1 MEPVDGTR
9 SKRGR
14 RLGVAALVA
23 AVVAL
28 GLGATLAVSSRL
40 AAGEQTRTREAVVNA
55 GDSFVASLRVALAEV
70 DGQATAAAS
79 LLATAPSV
87 SQQEFDRFVD
97 RLGPLPGTLGTGYAA
112 LVPQGD
118 LAEFEARI
126 RASDP
131 AFSVFRVDALGG
143 TVPDIDDE
151 AHVVLVH
158 LASTGTGSALQGLC
172 LASGSAQLASIDAAL
187 NSDDLV
193 LSPFLRFPGENDDDG
208 LLAYRRVPAAEDE
221 DAALVVVPLDLGQM
235 MAARGFGGQWQWQ
248 ITDLTSGQAVGPT
261 APASGQFS
269 YVNSLYFGYRA
280 WRIEVS
286 PVGRAAPALP
296 ILQQW
301 VVLLVGV
308 VVSLIAGGVVWAT
321 AARTTGRRE
330 ERRLRAGIAAKDRFL
345 ASVSHELR
353 TPLAGIIGFLAAMP
367 DADRLSPEQAEHIA
381 IAREQ
386 SWELTSLVEDLL
398 TGTRSDS
405 ELLRAA
411 PAAIDLS
418 EEVSHL
424 LATLGRD
431 LRAQIADVGGAGWAY
446 ANPTRVRQILRNL
459 IDNGAKH
466 GMPPIDIAIAGDGEW
481 ASVEVVDRGPGLA
494 PEQVPRLFAPYQ
506 SMHASSTE
514 PDNIGLGLWLS
525 RRLARLMGGDLTYE
539 RRQGLTVFT
548 LRLVGIAPPPAQPPT
563 APPSEA
569 ATAGTRGK
577 AALRPGFSPIGSTR

>member
-1 MEPVDGTR
+1 MKPEDGAR
-9 SKRGR
+9 IKRGR
-14 RLGVAALVA
+14 RLGLAALVT

-28 GLGATLAVSSRL
+28 GLIATLAVSSRL
-40 AAGEQTRTREAVVNA
+40 AAGEQTRAREALVNA

-79 LLATAPSV
+79 LLATAGNV
-87 SQQEFDRFVD
+87 SQQEFDDFVD
-97 RLGPLPGTLGTGYAA
+97 RLGRLPGTLGTGNVA

-126 RASDP
+126 RSTDP

-143 TVPDIDDE
+143 TLPDTDDE
-151 AHVVLVH
+151 AHAVLVH
-158 LASTGTGSALQGLC
+158 LGSSGAGSALQGLC
-172 LASGSAQLASIDAAL
+172 LASGSAQMASIDAAL

-193 LSPFLRFPGENDDDG
+193 LSPFLRFPGETDDDG
-208 LLAYRRVPAAEDE
+208 LLAYRRVPAAENE

-248 ITDLTSGQAVGPT
+248 ITDLTSGRAVGPT
-261 APASGQFS
+261 TSASSQFS
-269 YVNSLYFGYRA
+269 YANSLYVGFRA
-280 WRIEVS
+280 WRIEMTR
-286 PVGRAAPALP
+286 VGWTPPAIPL
-296 ILQQW
+296 LQQW
-301 VVLLVGV
+301 VVLLVGA

-418 EEVSHL
+418 EEVSRL

-431 LRAQIADVGGAGWAY
+431 LRAQIAHVDGAGWAH

-466 GMPPIDIAIAGDGEW
+466 GAPPIDIAISQDTEW
-481 ASVEVVDRGPGLA
+481 ASVEVADRGPGLA

-506 SMHASSTE
+506 SMHAASSE

-539 RRQGLTVFT
+539 RRPGLTVFT
-548 LRLVGIAPPPAQPPT
+548 LRLVGIEPPPPQPATP
-563 APPSEA
+563 PPSQA
-569 ATAGTRGK
+569 ATAADRGR
-577 AALRPGFSPIGSTR
+577 AALRPGLSPIGSTR